1 MRNVKCII
9 SSYLYDLYELINSMC
24 NIKLYRGYVNMVL
37 LQEKKSSIVFTLLYF
52 FSLPILYFWLSKF
65 RSSLAE
71 LQLILS
77 HNRWSS
83 VKQLFC
89 RRSDFYPILRNNYLK

>member
-37 LQEKKSSIVFTLLYF
+37 LQEK
-52 FSLPILYFWLSKF
+52 IL
-65 RSSLAE
+65 
-71 LQLILS
+71 Q
-77 HNRWSS
+77 
-83 VKQLFC
+83 
-89 RRSDFYPILRNNYLK
+89 